1 METITK
7 VPDTK
12 ETLQFNVS
20 FDPTNPEGS
29 VEIKLPNGKT
39 FTAKKVKCIKT
50 VNLFHAHLYR
60 CREIICL
67 LNINHLT

>member
-1 METITK
+1 METSTK

-12 ETLQFNVS
+12 GTLQFNVS

-39 FTAKKVKCIKT
+39 FTAKKVKYIKT
-50 VNLFHAHLYR
+50 VNLFHTYLYR

-67 LNINHLT
+67 LNIIHLT